1 MKKLFILP
9 LLALLALASCNQPN
23 TKEEKNMEMKTEL
36 DSVSYALGID
46 IANNLKQADLKS
58 INVEVFAEAINTVLT
73 GGGSVMDEQT
83 ARATIS
89 EYFQKAATKKYEA
102 VIAEGEKFLE
112 ENSKKEGVVTTA
124 SGLQYK
130 VINEGEGEM
139 PTPASR
145 VKVNYKGT
153 LIDGTVF
160 DSNEGK
166 DPIEFGVTQVIP
178 GWTEGL
184 QLMKTGAKYEF
195 YIPYNLA
202 YGERGTQGGPI
213 GPYATLIFEVE
224 LLSFE

>member
-1 MKKLFILP
+1 MRKLFILP
-9 LLALLALASCNQPN
+9 LLALATLMSCSQ
-23 TKEEKNMEMKTEL
+23 TEVKEEKSMEMKTEL
-36 DSVSYALGID
+36 DSVSYALGVD
-46 IANNLKQADLKS
+46 IANNLKQADLGTV
-58 INVEVFAEAINTVLT
+58 NVDVFTEAMSTILS
-73 GGGSVMDEQT
+73 GGESVMDEQKV
-83 ARATIS
+83 RETIAA
-89 EYFQKAATKKYEA
+89 YFQKAATKKYEG

-112 ENSKKEGVVTTA
+112 DNSKKEGVITTA

-130 VINEGEGEM
+130 IVAEGNGEM
-139 PTPASR
+139 PTPASK

-153 LIDGTVF
+153 LMDGTIF

-166 DPIEFGVTQVIP
+166 DAIEFGVGQVIP

-184 QLMKTGAKYEF
+184 QLMNSGAKFEF

>member
-1 MKKLFILP
+1 MRKLLILP
-9 LLALLALASCNQPN
+9 LLALATLISCSQTE
-23 TKEEKNMEMKTEL
+23 TKEGKVMEMKTEI

-46 IANNLKQADLKS
+46 IANNLKQAKLES
-58 INVEVFAEAINTVLT
+58 INVDVFADAMNTILT
-73 GGGSVMDEQT
+73 GGESKMDDQT
-83 ARATIS
+83 ARATIA
-89 EYFQKAATKKYEA
+89 EYLQKEA
-102 VIAEGEKFLE
+102 QKESAPVIAEGEKFLE
-112 ENSKKEGVVTTA
+112 ANSTKEGVVTTA

-130 VINEGEGEM
+130 VIEEGKGEM
-139 PTPASR
+139 PTPAST

-153 LIDGTVF
+153 LLDGTIF

-166 DPIEFGVTQVIP
+166 DPIEFGVGQVIP

-224 LLSFE
+224 LLEFK

>member
-9 LLALLALASCNQPN
+9 LLALATLMSCNQKEVKE
-23 TKEEKNMEMKTEL
+23 TKTMELKTEL
-36 DSVSYALGID
+36 DSVSYAVGVAD
-46 IANNLKQADLKS
+46 ANMLKQAKLDNIDIDIYAQALKTTLS
-58 INVEVFAEAINTVLT
+58 GGEAK
-73 GGGSVMDEQT
+73 MDDQA
-83 ARATIS
+83 ARKLIG
-89 EYFQKAATKKYEA
+89 EYLQKAAKAEA
-102 VIAEGEKFLE
+102 APKIAAGEKFLE
-112 ENSKKEGVVTTA
+112 ENSKKEGVITTA

-130 VINEGEGEM
+130 VLKEGKGEM
-139 PTPASR
+139 PTPKSI

-153 LIDGTVF
+153 LLDGTVF

-184 QLMKTGAKYEF
+184 QLMKPGAKYEF

-213 GPYATLIFEVE
+213 GPYETLIFEVE
-224 LLSFE
+224 LLSFK

>member
-9 LLALLALASCNQPN
+9 LLALATLMSCSQTE
-23 TKEEKNMEMKTEL
+23 TKEVKNMELKTEM

-46 IANNLKQADLKS
+46 IANNLKQAKLEN
-58 INVEVFAEAINTVLT
+58 INVDAIAEAMASTFEGT
-73 GGGSVMDEQT
+73 EAKMT
-83 ARATIS
+83 AEEAGATIQA
-89 EYFQKAATKKYEA
+89 FMQNQAKKESA
-102 VIAEGEKFLE
+102 GVIAEGEKFLE

-130 VINEGEGEM
+130 VITEGKGEM
-139 PTPASR
+139 PTPSST

-153 LIDGTVF
+153 LISGQTF

-166 DPIEFGVTQVIP
+166 DPIEFGVGQVIA

-184 QLMKTGAKYEF
+184 QLMKPGSKYEF

-202 YGERGTQGGPI
+202 YGERGAGQMI
-213 GPYATLIFEVE
+213 GPYSTLIFEVE
-224 LLSFE
+224 LLSFK

>member
-1 MKKLFILP
+1 MKKLLILP
-9 LLALLALASCNQPN
+9 LLALATLMSCSQTE
-23 TKEEKNMEMKTEL
+23 TKEAKVMEMKTEI

-46 IANNLKQADLKS
+46 IANNLKQAKLES
-58 INVEVFAEAINTVLT
+58 INVDIFADAMSTILT
-73 GGGSVMDEQT
+73 GGESKMDDQT
-83 ARATIS
+83 ARATIA
-89 EYFQKAATKKYEA
+89 EYLQKEGQKQSAP

-112 ENSKKEGVVTTA
+112 ANSTKEGVVTTA

-130 VINEGEGEM
+130 VIEEGKGEM
-139 PTPASR
+139 PTPAST

-153 LIDGTVF
+153 LLDGTVF

-166 DPIEFGVTQVIP
+166 DPIEFGVGQVIP

-184 QLMKTGAKYEF
+184 QLMKKGAKYEF

-224 LLSFE
+224 LLEFK